1 MLLLWV
7 CLCPIRAESSPSK
20 RSWSGRIIKYNLFDL
35 TCLINPMRSWLVTL
49 LAGLAEKSIFMS
61 GFGFFRGKA
70 PCKGSELQGWFAS
83 PCTCSQLA
91 TRNVSTMM
99 LRGDQRSYNLCES
112 QGRKR
117 KVIGAGWEPG
127 VPWEELHLSWA
138 LPVPQFPFTL
148 LLSGQHAGVDVA
160 APRSLQV
167 QGGGNISGRKN
178 S

>member
-1 MLLLWV
+1 
-7 CLCPIRAESSPSK
+7 
-20 RSWSGRIIKYNLFDL
+20 
-35 TCLINPMRSWLVTL
+35 
-49 LAGLAEKSIFMS
+49 
-61 GFGFFRGKA
+61 
-70 PCKGSELQGWFAS
+70 
-83 PCTCSQLA
+83 
-91 TRNVSTMM
+91 M

-178 S
+178 SQENVFLCFLLHWKFAQWLCPHVPHGQLGSGVLG